1 MSPGKAAGRERRSA
15 AIRDA
20 LHAFSLEQACTLPS
34 YHPVSNT
41 VLPTPLSTSCISHAP
56 PVHLSCISH
65 VSPTH
70 LISSQAADPSV
81 NQLLL
86 PLRDGL
92 TWVQPAPT
100 IASPEAGAA
109 AAAGEPLAEAAPL
122 PPSSLARYLAA
133 VGSDE
138 PSPMR
143 SLRTTAAEEGEAA
156 GEGEAAEGE
165 APGAASAPLRGR
177 LLQMEP

>member
-20 LHAFSLEQACTLPS
+20 LHAFSLEQA
-34 YHPVSNT
+34 
-41 VLPTPLSTSCISHAP
+41 
-56 PVHLSCISH
+56 
-65 VSPTH
+65 
-70 LISSQAADPSV
+70 ADPSV
-81 NQLLL
+81 HQLLL

-92 TWVQPAPT
+92 TWVQPAPD
-100 IASPEAGAA
+100 AALDAGVD
-109 AAAGEPLAEAAPL
+109 AGLDSALEPSALEPSSEPSSEAAPL
-122 PPSSLARYLAA
+122 ATSSLARYLAT

-143 SLRTTAAEEGEAA
+143 SLRTTAAEGETAA
-156 GEGEAAEGE
+156 GE

-177 LLQMEP
+177 LLQMEPRPQPQP